1 MGGLGYRHFGRLQ
14 RRVQIF
20 GGSENIFFVIFGRCT
35 FVYVCVICPSLVL
48 GGCWR
53 PGYKA
58 AVCFWLC
65 YADVCLI
72 PLSNCCLR
80 LISHSTT
87 TIHHIA
93 YANCRVA
100 CCLFGHHAP
109 CFITVS
115 ASRFMQHVSL
125 INMRIR
131 KKDCLSVV
139 RRLHALL

>member
-72 PLSNCCLR
+72 MLSNDMKRGIVNALKHNLENM
-80 LISHSTT
+80 LI
-87 TIHHIA
+87 IQK
-93 YANCRVA
+93 
-100 CCLFGHHAP
+100 L
-109 CFITVS
+109 
-115 ASRFMQHVSL
+115 SL
-125 INMRIR
+125 
-131 KKDCLSVV
+131 DLSVET
-139 RRLHALL
+139 RS